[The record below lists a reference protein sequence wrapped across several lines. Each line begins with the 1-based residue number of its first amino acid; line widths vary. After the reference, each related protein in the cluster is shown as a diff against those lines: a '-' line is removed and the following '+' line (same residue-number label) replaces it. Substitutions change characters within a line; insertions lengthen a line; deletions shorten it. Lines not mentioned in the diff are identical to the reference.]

1 MRGGQPTSPEVLEAQ
16 KKIHELNRELNQL
29 TQQLQVNLVSRLQ
42 LKERIE
48 GCMELKCI
56 SATKNAERVIED
68 ENKKRQGQKSKFVT
82 TPDEFIQYKYSS
94 VESVMAVMEAEECM
108 RQC

>member
-1 MRGGQPTSPEVLEAQ
+1 MRGGQQTSPEVLEAQ

-48 GCMELKCI
+48 GCMESKCI
-56 SATKNAERVIED
+56 PATKNAERVIED

-82 TPDEFIQYKYSS
+82 TPEEFIQYKYSS

>member
-42 LKERIE
+42 LKERI
-48 GCMELKCI
+48 
-56 SATKNAERVIED
+56 
-68 ENKKRQGQKSKFVT
+68 
-82 TPDEFIQYKYSS
+82 
-94 VESVMAVMEAEECM
+94 
-108 RQC
+108 